1 MSKPT
6 RREFSGELIGIT
18 LASGVLAGCG
28 IPAAAR
34 PIVRPRKDWTAGYL
48 HLEQSGEL
56 ARREA
61 QLRAIYESCR
71 LCPRACGVNR
81 LRGKTGVCG
90 LPARLKIA
98 SSHPHFGEERP
109 LVGRGGSGT
118 IFFSH
123 CNLLCE
129 FCQNWPINHRGDGT
143 WHSDAECAR
152 LMLGLQGMGCH
163 NINLVTPSHCIPNIV
178 SALRVAIAR
187 GLRLPLVYN
196 CSGYEP
202 VEVLRLLDG
211 VVDIYLPDCKYAEPE
226 AAARFSRGAADYPE
240 TARAAI
246 REMHRQVGNLV
257 VDEDGV
263 ALRGVIVR
271 HLVLP
276 HNLAGTDRFVKW
288 MAEDLGADAAVNI
301 MGQYRPAHRA
311 HRYPEIARAATRA
324 EFRQALAWASEAG
337 LTTSSL

>member
-129 FCQNWPINHRGDGT
+129 FCQNWPINHRGDGV
-143 WHSDAECAR
+143 WHSDRDCAR
-152 LMLGLQGMGCH
+152 LMIALQDQGCH
-163 NINLVTPSHCIPNIV
+163 NINLVTPSHCVPSIV
-178 SALRVAIAR
+178 SALRVAIGR

-211 VVDIYLPDCKYAEPE
+211 IVDIYLPDFKFTDPE
-226 AAARFSRGAADYPE
+226 AAARIARGVSDYPQV
-240 TARAAI
+240 ARAAI
-246 REMHRQVGNLV
+246 REMHRQVGPLT
-257 VDEDGV
+257 VDENGI
-263 ALRGVIVR
+263 AFRGLLVR

-276 HNLAGTDRFVKW
+276 NNQAGTDRFVEW
-288 MAEDLGADAAVNI
+288 MAEDLGPDTSINI
-301 MGQYRPAHRA
+301 MGQYRPEHRA
-311 HRYPEIARAATRA
+311 SQFPEIARRVTRA
-324 EFRQALAWASEAG
+324 EYRQALDWARQAG
-337 LTTSSL
+337 LKTTSL